1 MNVRIDETGSDEAAL
16 YVHGVGGLVVPEADD
31 ITVFDGDAAVDD
43 PPGKDVDDPGVGE
56 EKIAGGIAP
65 GGGYDWLKIHYVRSL
80 RRSVTF

>member
-1 MNVRIDETGSDEAAL
+1 MKPGSDEAAL

-56 EKIAGGIAP
+56 QQIAGGIPLAVVMIGCKSIMSGP
-65 GGGYDWLKIHYVRSL
+65 
-80 RRSVTF
+80 